1 MIIGII
7 SRANLENRLF
17 WSGTENSVYNNLK
30 LKDKI
35 KIIKIDNLN
44 NSLRKIFAIKREYL
58 RIIKKI

>member
-44 NSLRKIFAIKREYL
+44 NSLQKDFCN
-58 RIIKKI
+58 